1 MHPIPPITKALILA
15 CVGFF
20 CLGFLVNGLNWWLAL
35 WPVMAPPF
43 MPWQLLTY
51 ALLHG
56 DFGHLF
62 FNMLGLY
69 MFGAQV
75 EQYLG
80 ARRYLVLVAVS
91 IVTAALVQ
99 LLVTFATGSY
109 APTVGISGGVFGLL
123 LVMGLVFGEQTV
135 IPLIPPIPM
144 KMKVLVALYGGIE
157 LLLGVTGR
165 TGIAHFAHLG
175 GMLGAYALMLYWR
188 RPTKRPSHLRRVH

>member
-1 MHPIPPITKALILA
+1 MHPLPPITKALILA

-20 CLGFLVNGLNWWLAL
+20 CLGYLLPELKFWLAL
-35 WPVMAPPF
+35 WPIQAEPF
-43 MPWQLLTY
+43 MPWQLVTY
-51 ALLHG
+51 ALMHG

-80 ARRYLVLVAVS
+80 VRRYLTLVGVSVL
-91 IVTAALVQ
+91 TAALVQ
-99 LLVTFATGSY
+99 LLVTYATGSW

-123 LVMGLVFGEQTV
+123 LVMGLVFGEQMV

-144 KMKVLVALYGGIE
+144 KMKVLVVVYGAIE

-175 GMLGAYALMLYWR
+175 GMLGAFALMQLWR
-188 RPTKRPSHLRRVH
+188 RPKKRPPLRRVH

>member
-1 MHPIPPITKALILA
+1 
-15 CVGFF
+15 V
-20 CLGFLVNGLNWWLAL
+20 LVPELTYWLAL
-35 WPVMAPPF
+35 WPVTASPF
-43 MPWQLLTY
+43 MPWQLVTY
-51 ALLHG
+51 AVLHG

-69 MFGAQV
+69 MFGVQV
-75 EQYLG
+75 EHYLG
-80 ARRYLVLVAVS
+80 AKRYGQLVLVSVL
-91 IVTAALVQ
+91 TAAVVQ
-99 LLVTFATGSY
+99 LLVTYATGSF

-188 RPTKRPSHLRRVH
+188 RPKKRPPLRRVH

>member
-1 MHPIPPITKALILA
+1 MHPLPPITKALILA

-20 CLGFLVNGLNWWLAL
+20 CLGILLPELKFWLAL
-35 WPVMAPPF
+35 WPLQTAPF

-51 ALLHG
+51 GLMHG

-80 ARRYLVLVAVS
+80 VKRYLQLVAVS
-91 IVTAALVQ
+91 VLTAALVQ
-99 LLVTFATGSY
+99 LLVTYATGSSV
-109 APTVGISGGVFGLL
+109 PTVGISGGVFGLL
-123 LVMGLVFGEQTV
+123 LVMGLVFGDQMV
-135 IPLIPPIPM
+135 MPLIPPIPM
-144 KMKVLVALYGGIE
+144 KMKFLVAIYGSIE

-175 GMLGAYALMLYWR
+175 GMLGAYALMVYWR
-188 RPTKRPSHLRRVH
+188 RPQKRRPPLRRVH